1 MKMENFSVLRQ
12 GFSSEIDPLNE
23 DAMDLIFGG
32 DKVITCNQG
41 YSVSTD
47 DKGNPV
53 LKCGCGYS
61 CVEDDGK
68 VEKPD
73 LPPLI
78 QTGNNG
84 SIM

>member
-1 MKMENFSVLRQ
+1 MENFSVLRQ

-47 DKGNPV
+47 DKGN
-53 LKCGCGYS
+53 L
-61 CVEDDGK
+61 
-68 VEKPD
+68 
-73 LPPLI
+73 
-78 QTGNNG
+78 
-84 SIM
+84 